1 TQRTCPLLSRPRI
14 VTHRSLRQQPFDASG
29 SHEYSLSNADGVR
42 SRGLRMKRLCVY
54 TAAVACAVVAPMA
67 IGGHAAQENTTNPD
81 ISGFWELNF
90 DSRQVP
96 RAS

>member
-1 TQRTCPLLSRPRI
+1 
-14 VTHRSLRQQPFDASG
+14 
-29 SHEYSLSNADGVR
+29 
-42 SRGLRMKRLCVY
+42 MKRLCVY

-67 IGGHAAQENTTNPD
+67 IAGRAAQGNTTNPD

-96 RAS
+96 RASLLPSVTRAKIDARA